1 MKVGQRLGARRPER
15 AGASRVQSFSGYT
28 LILRLRHSRGLL
40 YGAKHGA
47 KYDVH
52 GISPY
57 DDVDV
62 EQQQYLRMRV
72 YMSQLVQFYVMQ
84 IWAWARA
91 GGPRTTA

>member
-15 AGASRVQSFSGYT
+15 AGASRVQSLPGYT

-40 YGAKHGA
+40 YGAK
-47 KYDVH
+47 YDVH
-52 GISPY
+52 EISPY

-72 YMSQLVQFYVMQ
+72 FMCQLVYQQQVGIFMYARVYVPT
-84 IWAWARA
+84 
-91 GGPRTTA
+91 GVPTASW